1 MYQSKAG
8 KAHGPRSLCLHA
20 ELNRTLTRT
29 QEEASEEDGRPPAG
43 TKSDLALPYLR
54 ER

>member
-8 KAHGPRSLCLHA
+8 KVHGPRSLCLHA

-29 QEEASEEDGRPPAG
+29 QEEDGRPPAG